1 MHEIKEK
8 PDAKQIRDKLIGKLV
23 DSGWAS
29 FLRAHLRS
37 DDFQSIIDF
46 LVNENHEGRRFTPPL
61 KQLFRAFEECPI
73 DKVRVIMIGQD
84 PYPQPLV
91 ADGVAFS
98 CSNTNKPEASLRY
111 IIRAIDNTVPVQDRV
126 LIQDDTVKF
135 NLDRWSKQGVLMLN
149 SALTTEVSKVGK
161 HVEQWK
167 PFMEYL
173 IDMLNFQQSGLI
185 FVLMGKQA
193 QQYEALIGDHHT
205 VIKSTHPAY
214 AAYIKQNDWDCND
227 IFNKINLK
235 LVENKQE
242 KILW

>member
-1 MHEIKEK
+1 MYENKEK
-8 PDAKQIRDKLIGKLV
+8 LSTEQIRNKLIGKLV
-23 DSGWAS
+23 ESGWAS

-37 DDFQSIIDF
+37 SEFESIIDF
-46 LVNENHEGRRFTPPL
+46 LINENQEGRRFTPAL
-61 KQLFRAFEECPI
+61 KQVFRAFEECPV
-73 DKVRVIMIGQD
+73 DKVKVIMIGQD

-98 CSNTNKPEASLRY
+98 CSNTNKAEASLRY
-111 IIRAIDNTVPVQDRV
+111 ILRAVENTVALEDRDAV
-126 LIQDDTVKF
+126 DEIEKL
-135 NLDRWSKQGVLMLN
+135 NLVRWSHQGVLMLN
-149 SALTTEVSKVGK
+149 SALTTEVGKVGK

-173 IDMLNFQQSGLI
+173 IDMLNFQQAGLI

-214 AAYIKQNDWDCND
+214 AAYMKVFNWDCND
-227 IFNKINLK
+227 IFNKINLQ
-235 LVENKQE
+235 LVEYKKE